1 MQNQEKTIQMRL
13 RRMIGVAIF
22 TALAYVV
29 MLLIHFPV
37 SFLTLDA
44 KDAVIT
50 LCGLCFGPL
59 AALFSAVAVPLLEMV
74 TVSST
79 GVYGFLMNAIGTA
92 SFAVTVSLIY
102 KYRRNFLGAII
113 GLLSGVCVMTAVMML
128 FNLIVTPKY
137 MHVDVAVVKNMIP
150 KLLLPFNLV
159 KAVFNAAV
167 VLLLYKPVSTA
178 LQRTGFLPQSDAK
191 LRWNIRTIVVTVVA
205 VVLMVGSLI
214 IVFRV
219 LHGSFRFGV

>member
-137 MHVDVAVVKNMIP
+137 MHVDVATVKNLIP

>member
-1 MQNQEKTIQMRL
+1 MQTQKTFQMRL

-92 SFAVTVSLIY
+92 SFAVTVSVIY
-102 KYRRNFLGAII
+102 KVRRNFWGAII

-128 FNLIVTPKY
+128 FNLIVTPRY
-137 MHVDVAVVKNMIP
+137 MHVDVAVVRNMIP

-167 VLLLYKPVSTA
+167 VLLLYKPISTA
-178 LQRTGFLPQSDAK
+178 LQKTGFLPQSESK
-191 LRWNIRTIVVTVVA
+191 LRWNVRTIVVTIVA
-205 VVLMVGSLI
+205 AALMVGSI
-214 IVFRV
+214 IVIFRV
-219 LHGSFRFGV
+219 LGGSFKFGV